1 MRLAAAGAAVSD
13 TGHGES
19 LAQRC
24 LTCTTE
30 AETVYLF
37 HYSVDTHSYEY
48 TSILTI
54 AIFKLLVIFL
64 TTIFL

>member
-30 AETVYLF
+30 SETIHLF

-54 AIFKLLVIFL
+54 AILVIFL
-64 TTIFL
+64 TTIVL